1 MQATMDDRQLVTLAR
16 KGDQDAFTRL
26 VERHQK
32 MVVYNLALGKTG
44 SHHDAEEVTQTAFF
58 KAWQGLPSFQG
69 KAAFSSWL
77 YRLTVNAAIDLLR
90 QRKKHQGALSLDDP
104 DLPVVPDRGPSP
116 EELSEE
122 HERRQL
128 LWQAIESLPEPHR
141 IPLLL
146 REIEGLSYREIAQA
160 LDLEEGTVKSRL
172 ARARLLL
179 RKLLLQKG
187 NLPTGSPSNQLGR
200 KGGMSK

>member
-16 KGDQDAFTRL
+16 EGDQDAFTRL

-32 MVVYNLALGKTG
+32 MVYNLALGKTG

-104 DLPVVPDRGPSP
+104 DLPVVPDRGPPQRSCPRSTNGGSSCGRPSSP
-116 EELSEE
+116 CPSPT
-122 HERRQL
+122 
-128 LWQAIESLPEPHR
+128 AFPCCCGK
-141 IPLLL
+141 L
-146 REIEGLSYREIAQA
+146 RG
-160 LDLEEGTVKSRL
+160 
-172 ARARLLL
+172 
-179 RKLLLQKG
+179 
-187 NLPTGSPSNQLGR
+187 
-200 KGGMSK
+200 

>member
-1 MQATMDDRQLVTLAR
+1 MLSRFIPCFSITLSP
-16 KGDQDAFTRL
+16 
-26 VERHQK
+26 
-32 MVVYNLALGKTG
+32 YN
-44 SHHDAEEVTQTAFF
+44 
-58 KAWQGLPSFQG
+58 
-69 KAAFSSWL
+69 
-77 YRLTVNAAIDLLR
+77 LLR

-179 RKLLLQKG
+179 RKLLLQKVPRLI
-187 NLPTGSPSNQLGR
+187 NW
-200 KGGMSK
+200 GGKEGCQNEPMRRI

>member
-1 MQATMDDRQLVTLAR
+1 MPSPAWWSATRR
-16 KGDQDAFTRL
+16 
-26 VERHQK
+26 
-32 MVVYNLALGKTG
+32 YLALGKTG

>member
-1 MQATMDDRQLVTLAR
+1 MPSPAWWSATRRWSTTWPWA
-16 KGDQDAFTRL
+16 
-26 VERHQK
+26 
-32 MVVYNLALGKTG
+32 
-44 SHHDAEEVTQTAFF
+44 HHDAEEVTQTAFF

-90 QRKKHQGALSLDDP
+90 QRKKHQGVLSLDDP

-179 RKLLLQKG
+179 RKLLLQRG
-187 NLPTGSPSNQLGR
+187 TFPPVPRLINW
-200 KGGMSK
+200 GGKEGCQNEPMRRI

>member
-32 MVVYNLALGKTG
+32 MVYNLALGKTG

-116 EELSEE
+116 EE
-122 HERRQL
+122 R
-128 LWQAIESLPEPHR
+128 
-141 IPLLL
+141 L
-146 REIEGLSYREIAQA
+146 RSTNGGSSCGRPSSPCPSPTAFPCCC
-160 LDLEEGTVKSRL
+160 GK
-172 ARARLLL
+172 L
-179 RKLLLQKG
+179 RG
-187 NLPTGSPSNQLGR
+187 
-200 KGGMSK
+200 

>member
-1 MQATMDDRQLVTLAR
+1 MDDRQLVTLAR
-16 KGDQDAFTRL
+16 EGDQDAFTRL

-32 MVVYNLALGKTG
+32 MVYNLALGKTG

-104 DLPVVPDRGPSP
+104 DLPVVPDRGPPRSTNGGSSCGRPSSP
-116 EELSEE
+116 CPSPT
-122 HERRQL
+122 
-128 LWQAIESLPEPHR
+128 AFPCCCGK
-141 IPLLL
+141 L
-146 REIEGLSYREIAQA
+146 RG
-160 LDLEEGTVKSRL
+160 
-172 ARARLLL
+172 
-179 RKLLLQKG
+179 
-187 NLPTGSPSNQLGR
+187 
-200 KGGMSK
+200 

>member
-1 MQATMDDRQLVTLAR
+1 MDDRQLVTLPR

-32 MVVYNLALGKTG
+32 MVYNLALGKTG

-104 DLPVVPDRGPSP
+104 DLPVVPDRGPPQRSCLRSTNGGSSCGRPSSP
-116 EELSEE
+116 CPSPT
-122 HERRQL
+122 
-128 LWQAIESLPEPHR
+128 AFPCCCGK
-141 IPLLL
+141 L
-146 REIEGLSYREIAQA
+146 RG
-160 LDLEEGTVKSRL
+160 
-172 ARARLLL
+172 
-179 RKLLLQKG
+179 
-187 NLPTGSPSNQLGR
+187 
-200 KGGMSK
+200 

>member
-1 MQATMDDRQLVTLAR
+1 MDDRQLVTLAR

-32 MVVYNLALGKTG
+32 MVYNLALGKTG

-104 DLPVVPDRGPSP
+104 DLPVVPDRGPPQRSCPRSTNGGSSCGRPSSP
-116 EELSEE
+116 CPSPT
-122 HERRQL
+122 
-128 LWQAIESLPEPHR
+128 AFPCCCGK
-141 IPLLL
+141 L
-146 REIEGLSYREIAQA
+146 RG
-160 LDLEEGTVKSRL
+160 
-172 ARARLLL
+172 
-179 RKLLLQKG
+179 
-187 NLPTGSPSNQLGR
+187 
-200 KGGMSK
+200 